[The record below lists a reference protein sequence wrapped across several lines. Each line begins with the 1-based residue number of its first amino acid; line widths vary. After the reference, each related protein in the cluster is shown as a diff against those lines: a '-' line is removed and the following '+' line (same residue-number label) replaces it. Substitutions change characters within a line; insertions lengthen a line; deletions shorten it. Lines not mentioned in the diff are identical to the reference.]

1 MNWFTAENR
10 NLHGDKMSTTT
21 TAPPVVAAQTGE
33 IKLFQKWSFKEIKVN
48 DLGLQR
54 YLNLTPMVAP
64 HSMGRHEHQ
73 RFRKANVNVV
83 ERLINNLMRPG
94 KNSGKKAKSA
104 NIVKHAFEII
114 HLKSGKNPIEV
125 LVRAVE
131 NSAPCEDT
139 TRVSYGGVVYH
150 LSVDVAPQRRIDLA
164 IRHISEGPRKASANT
179 SRSIEECVADELLMA
194 SNNDIKSAGVA
205 KRNEIER
212 VAQSSR

>member
-1 MNWFTAENR
+1 VIF
-10 NLHGDKMSTTT
+10 MSTTTT
-21 TAPPVVAAQTGE
+21 TAPPTAAAQAE

-83 ERLINNLMRPG
+83 ERLINNMMRPG

-104 NIVKHAFEII
+104 NIVKQAFEII
-114 HLKSGKNPIEV
+114 NLRTGKNPIEI

-139 TRVSYGGVVYH
+139 TRISYGGVVYH

-164 IRHISEGPRKASANT
+164 IRHITEGARAASANT
-179 SRSIEECVADELLMA
+179 PKSIEECIADELVFA
-194 SNNDIKSAGVA
+194 AANDIKSAGIA
-205 KRNEIER
+205 KRHEIER